1 MTVLS
6 RGTGAVAGPAARD
19 TRPVSSVVALRLV
32 GIFAVI
38 ALGWFAGRTRLLG
51 DGGDTAR
58 VLSNA
63 AFYLFTPALLFR
75 TTARIDLG
83 GLPWA
88 TLAAF
93 FGPVVLL
100 LLAVYLWQRRGWR
113 AEPAGPSVRAIAV
126 SFGNTVQ
133 LGIPI
138 ATALFGET
146 GLALHVA
153 IVSLHAL
160 TLLTLLTV
168 LVEADLA
175 RADGGGRAGSW
186 DTVVTTARRAVVHPV
201 VLPVLV
207 GLTWNLLRLPV
218 PGPVDD
224 VLALLG
230 QAVVPVCLVTI
241 GLSLH
246 QYGVVGVAGPAVAL
260 SVGKL
265 VVQPA
270 LVLVAAHWGA
280 GLTGV
285 PLAVVVLC
293 AALPIGSNAL
303 LFAQR
308 YRAREGEA
316 TAGIVLS
323 TFAFVVTG
331 PAWLLV
337 LAAIG

>member
-1 MTVLS
+1 M
-6 RGTGAVAGPAARD
+6 RD
-19 TRPVSSVVALRLV
+19 TPAVSSVVALRLV

-38 ALGWFAGRTRLLG
+38 ALGWLAGRTRLLG
-51 DGGDTAR
+51 GDDTAR

-63 AFYLFTPALLFR
+63 AFFLFTPALLFR
-75 TTARIDLG
+75 TTSRIDLG

-93 FGPVVLL
+93 FAPVVGL
-100 LLAVYLWQRRGWR
+100 LLAVYVVQRRALRTGR
-113 AEPAGPSVRAIAV
+113 TALGPAGPSVRAISV

-138 ATALFGET
+138 AAALFGEQ

-160 TLLTLLTV
+160 TLLTVLTV

-175 RADGGGRAGSW
+175 RADPASSSGPLRAVGT
-186 DTVVTTARRAVVHPV
+186 TVRRTVVHPV
-201 VLPVLV
+201 VLPVLA
-207 GLTWNLLRLPV
+207 GLAWNLLRLPV

-224 VLALLG
+224 VLVMLG

-246 QYGVVGVAGPAVAL
+246 RYGVAGSVRPAVAL
-260 SVGKL
+260 SAGKL
-265 VVQPA
+265 LVQPG
-270 LVLVAAHWGA
+270 LVLLAAHWGA
-280 GLTGV
+280 GLSGV
-285 PLAVVVLC
+285 PLAVVVLA

-308 YRAREGEA
+308 YEAGEGEA

-323 TFAFVVTG
+323 TLAFVVTG
-331 PAWLLV
+331 PLWLV
-337 LAAIG
+337 VVTALAP

>member
-1 MTVLS
+1 M
-6 RGTGAVAGPAARD
+6 
-19 TRPVSSVVALRLV
+19 SSVIALRLL

-38 ALGWFAGRTRLLG
+38 ALGWVAGRLKLLG
-51 DGGDTAR
+51 DGDDTAR
-58 VLSNA
+58 LLSNA

-75 TTARIDLG
+75 TTALIDLAA
-83 GLPWA
+83 LPWA

-93 FGPVVLL
+93 FGPVVALL
-100 LLAVYLWQRRGWR
+100 FATYASQRVRR
-113 AEPAGPSVRAIAV
+113 PAEPAMPSIRAISV

-138 ATALFGET
+138 AAAVFGQA
-146 GLALHVA
+146 GLELHVA

-160 TLLTLLTV
+160 TLLTVLTV

-175 RADGGGRAGSW
+175 RAHVGDRPGLGA
-186 DTVVTTARRAVVHPV
+186 TVATTVRRTVIHPV
-201 VLPVLV
+201 VLPVLA
-207 GLTWNLLRLPV
+207 GLAWNLASVPV
-218 PGPVDD
+218 PGPLDD
-224 VLALLG
+224 VLKLLG

-241 GLSLH
+241 GMSLQ
-246 QYGVVGVAGPAVAL
+246 QYGFVAAAGSAVAL
-260 SVGKL
+260 SAGKL
-265 VVQPA
+265 LVQPG

-280 GLTGV
+280 GLSGI
-285 PLAVVVLC
+285 PLAVVVMC

-308 YRAREGEA
+308 YRAGEGEA

-323 TFAFVVTG
+323 TLAFVVTG

-337 LAAIG
+337 LAHLAP